1 MSIQKGII
9 AEYKKQL
16 DLLQKPEVK
25 LRDIEAFKE
34 KYNTAI
40 ERARPKQRIS
50 FGNGKL
56 PHTTAISNMT
66 SWFNCPG
73 RTEGFCEICQ
83 ICYDKFR
90 EVSSWKVCSS
100 RLNNEIWFRSNDP
113 LTIAEAIIVEI
124 KVHDL
129 RNPDE
134 PVTLHRWNEVGE
146 MADQEDLYKVNEIS
160 NFIFEELGIKSYIY
174 THNKDLDYDFD
185 RPNLTVL
192 GSGFMVDNNFLCLP
206 DDEYDE
212 YVQTHQCFECLGDC
226 EICHS
231 ICANKLGIVI
241 VERLRK

>member
-1 MSIQKGII
+1 MIDSIVS
-9 AEYKKQL
+9 EYKTQL
-16 DLLQKPEVK
+16 DMLREPEVK
-25 LRDIEAFKE
+25 LRDVEKFKE
-34 KYNTAI
+34 KYNKAI
-40 ERARPKQRIS
+40 ERAVAKQRIS

-56 PHTTAISNMT
+56 PHTTAITNMT

-73 RTEGFCEICQ
+73 RTMGFCDICK

-100 RLNNEIWFRSNDP
+100 RLNHEIWFRTNDAE
-113 LTIAEAIIVEI
+113 TIANAIIVEI

-146 MADQEDLYKVNEIS
+146 MRDQEDLFKVNEIS
-160 NFIFEELGIKSYIY
+160 NLIFEELGVKSYIY
-174 THNKDLDYDFD
+174 THNQDLYFDFY
-185 RPNLTVL
+185 RPNLTIL

-212 YVQTHQCFECLGDC
+212 YVATHHCFECIGDC
-226 EICHS
+226 ETCHS
-231 ICANKLGIVI
+231 ICANKLNITI
-241 VERLRK
+241 VERLRR